1 MRALIA
7 TEPGKPG
14 RENEDWAGATPTVIV
29 LLDGLSSAPG
39 AESPCHHGTPWF
51 VEQLGSQLL
60 SIAGNPAH
68 SLRASLAIA
77 IRDVA
82 ALHPECEG
90 NVDGAPSATVAAL
103 RMLSDNSADYLIL
116 ADARI
121 VIETNDGV
129 RVITDERVEQ
139 VAQEEKAAAL
149 RQRIGSN
156 EQRQAV
162 AELIATQKP
171 LRNHPDG
178 YWIAAGDPVAAR
190 HALTGAV
197 PGESIRRVVLMSDGA
212 SRIVD
217 VFGMHTWAEAL
228 DVVDSHGPHELIR
241 RVREVEA
248 TDPDGVRWPRY
259 KMGDDATVAFASWAP
274 SA

>member
-1 MRALIA
+1 MRVLIA
-7 TEPGKPG
+7 TEPGSAD
-14 RENEDWAGATPTVIV
+14 RENEDWVGATPTVIA

-39 AESPCHHGTPWF
+39 AKSPCHHGTPWF
-51 VEQLGSQLL
+51 VEQLGSRLL
-60 SIAGNPAH
+60 SIAYDPART
-68 SLRASLAIA
+68 LQTSLAFS

-90 NVDGAPSATVAAL
+90 NLDGAPSATVAVL
-103 RMLSDNSADYLIL
+103 RVRPDNIADYLIL

-121 VIETNDGV
+121 VVETSDRI

-139 VAQEEKAAAL
+139 VAQEAKAAAL
-149 RQRIGSN
+149 CERIGSD
-156 EQRQAV
+156 EQQRAL

-190 HALTGAV
+190 HALTGTV
-197 PGESIRRVVLMSDGA
+197 PVESIRRAVLMSDGA

-217 VFGMHTWAEAL
+217 VFDALTWAEAL
-228 DVVDSHGPHELIR
+228 DVADSHGPHELIR

-248 TDPDGVRWPRY
+248 TDPTGVRWPRY
-259 KMGDDATVAFASWAP
+259 KSGDDATVAFASWAHE
-274 SA
+274 

>member
-1 MRALIA
+1 MRATIA
-7 TEPGKPG
+7 TEPGKTD
-14 RENEDWAGATPTVIV
+14 RENEDWVGATPTVVV

-51 VEQLGSQLL
+51 VQHLGSQLL
-60 SIAGNPAH
+60 STAGN
-68 SLRASLAIA
+68 SDRNLRTSLAIA

-90 NVDGAPSATVAAL
+90 NINGAPSATVAVL
-103 RMLSDNSADYLIL
+103 RIRPDGVADYLIL

-121 VIETNDGV
+121 VIETIDGI
-129 RVITDERVEQ
+129 RVITDERVEH
-139 VAQEEKAAAL
+139 VAEEQKAAAL
-149 RQRIGSN
+149 RERIGTD

-162 AELIATQKP
+162 ADLIATQKP

-190 HALTGAV
+190 HALTGTV
-197 PGESIRRVVLMSDGA
+197 PVESIRRAALMSDGA

-217 VFGMHTWAEAL
+217 VFEELTWRQAL
-228 DVVDSHGPHELIR
+228 DLVDTHGPQELIR

-248 TDPDGVRWPRY
+248 TDPDGLRWPRY
-259 KMGDDATVAFASWAP
+259 KTGDDAAVAFATWALQE
-274 SA
+274 

>member
-1 MRALIA
+1 MRATIA
-7 TEPGKPG
+7 TEPGKTD
-14 RENEDWAGATPTVIV
+14 RENEDWVGATPTVVV

-51 VEQLGSQLL
+51 VHHLGSQLL
-60 SIAGNPAH
+60 STAGDSDRN
-68 SLRASLAIA
+68 LRTSLAIA

-90 NVDGAPSATVAAL
+90 NIDGAPSATVAVL
-103 RMLSDNSADYLIL
+103 RIRADGMADYLIL

-121 VIETNDGV
+121 VIETIDGI

-139 VAQEEKAAAL
+139 VAREQKAAAL
-149 RQRIGSN
+149 RERIGTD
-156 EQRQAV
+156 EQRRAV
-162 AELIATQKP
+162 ADLIATQKP

-190 HALTGAV
+190 HALIGTV
-197 PGESIRRVVLMSDGA
+197 PVESIRRAVLMSDGA

-217 VFGMHTWAEAL
+217 VFEELTWRQAL
-228 DVVDSHGPHELIR
+228 DVIETHGPQELIR
-241 RVREVEA
+241 RVRAVEA
-248 TDPDGVRWPRY
+248 TDPDGLRWPRY
-259 KMGDDATVAFASWAP
+259 KTGDDAAVAFATWA
-274 SA
+274 SQE

>member
-1 MRALIA
+1 MRASIA
-7 TEPGKPG
+7 TEPGKAG
-14 RENEDWAGATPTVIV
+14 RENEDWVGATPTVVV

-51 VEQLGSQLL
+51 VRRLGSQLL
-60 SIAGNPAH
+60 LTAGDPDRN
-68 SLRASLAIA
+68 LRTSLAIA

-90 NVDGAPSATVAAL
+90 NVDGAPSATVAVL
-103 RMLSDNSADYLIL
+103 RIRADGTADYLIL

-121 VIETNDGV
+121 IIETIDGV

-139 VAQEEKAAAL
+139 VARAEKEAAL
-149 RQRIGSN
+149 RERIGSD
-156 EQRQAV
+156 EQRRAV

-190 HALTGAV
+190 HALTGSLPV
-197 PGESIRRVVLMSDGA
+197 ESIRRAVLMSDGA

-217 VFGMHTWAEAL
+217 VFEELTWTEAL
-228 DVVDSHGPHELIR
+228 DVVEAHGPQELIR

-248 TDPDGVRWPRY
+248 TDPDGRRWPRY
-259 KMGDDATVAFASWAP
+259 KTGDDAAVAFATWTP
-274 SA
+274 QQ